1 MMNGGGKSDSAIV
14 APKPTNKAGQPAA
27 EPVERRAEAKGN
39 ASQQSTRRAQHRES
53 VSQALERIRQAAR
66 QRKKERFTSLFHHL
80 SIDLLRLA
88 FFALKREAA
97 PGVDGLTWRD
107 YEADLDRRIEDLH
120 ARVHRGAYRALPSR
134 RRYIP
139 KADGQQRPLAVA
151 ALEDK
156 IVQGA
161 ACAVLNAIYE
171 EDFLGF
177 SYGFRPKRSQHDALD
192 ALMFGIYSTKVN
204 YIFDADLRRF
214 FDSVS
219 QQWLVRFLKHRIA
232 DRRMIHLIQKWLQ
245 AGVLEDGVLT
255 VSDTGTGQGSVIS
268 PLLANVYL
276 HYVFDLW
283 AHRWRHREA
292 TGNVII
298 VRYADDFIVGF
309 EHESDARRFWI
320 AVRDRLE
327 EFSLSLHPDKTRLI
341 QFGRFAADR
350 RARRGLG
357 KPETFNFLGFTFI
370 CSTGRNGKFLL
381 KRKTRRDRLRAKLKQ
396 VKEEMRRRRH
406 QPIPEQGKWLKQVL
420 TGYFAYYAVQTNGR
434 TLAAF
439 RYRIID
445 LWRRS
450 LQRRSQKDRTTW
462 ERITK
467 LVNDFLPQVRN
478 LHPSPLDRFVVNHP
492 RWEPSARIGLARICA
507 GGAQ

>member
-1 MMNGGGKSDSAIV
+1 MMHGHGKSDSAIV
-14 APKPTNKAGQPAA
+14 ATKPTNKAGQPAA

-39 ASQQSTRRAQHRES
+39 ASQQSTRRAQDRES

-66 QRKKERFTSLFHHL
+66 ERKKERFTSLFHHL
-80 SIDLLRLA
+80 SIELLRLA

-192 ALMFGIYSTKVN
+192 ALTFGIYSTKVN

-214 FDSVS
+214 FDSVN
-219 QQWLVRFLKHRIA
+219 QQWLIRFLKHRIA

-268 PLLANVYL
+268 PLACQCVPALRVRPLGQPMATSRG
-276 HYVFDLW
+276 HGQRD
-283 AHRWRHREA
+283 HRA
-292 TGNVII
+292 IC
-298 VRYADDFIVGF
+298 
-309 EHESDARRFWI
+309 RRFH
-320 AVRDRLE
+320 R
-327 EFSLSLHPDKTRLI
+327 
-341 QFGRFAADR
+341 RF
-350 RARRGLG
+350 RA
-357 KPETFNFLGFTFI
+357 
-370 CSTGRNGKFLL
+370 
-381 KRKTRRDRLRAKLKQ
+381 
-396 VKEEMRRRRH
+396 
-406 QPIPEQGKWLKQVL
+406 
-420 TGYFAYYAVQTNGR
+420 
-434 TLAAF
+434 
-439 RYRIID
+439 
-445 LWRRS
+445 
-450 LQRRSQKDRTTW
+450 
-462 ERITK
+462 
-467 LVNDFLPQVRN
+467 
-478 LHPSPLDRFVVNHP
+478 
-492 RWEPSARIGLARICA
+492 
-507 GGAQ
+507 